1 MSEFLS
7 NQLSVFV
14 SSLLSEAFEGV
25 DFISGIDVNV
35 LYDQADA
42 TSLTQST
49 GNDVA
54 VNFQSRLWDDKLAVT
69 LGGNYNSAP
78 TTLKSNYFN
87 PETVIEWNT
96 PIPGLKL
103 RVYYKG
109 VDSIEGVKHKV
120 GSGITYR
127 KEFDS
132 LGDFKN
138 GIKNQRDN
146 RKNKKL

>member
-1 MSEFLS
+1 MAALVALRTFIGAKDVGVGSIGKTTINTMSEFLS

-78 TTLKSNYFN
+78 TTLKSNY
-87 PETVIEWNT
+87 V
-96 PIPGLKL
+96 
-103 RVYYKG
+103 
-109 VDSIEGVKHKV
+109 
-120 GSGITYR
+120 
-127 KEFDS
+127 
-132 LGDFKN
+132 
-138 GIKNQRDN
+138 
-146 RKNKKL
+146 